1 MAVSFFTLTDSEL
14 MQKVANYESRALEV
28 LYNRYS
34 PIMYSLIRKIV
45 GDEKT
50 AEEVLIEVFVI
61 IWRKVHLFD
70 QRSSNAYSWLI
81 TLARNKAVD
90 TSKRNKGEF
99 LDDYTDEF
107 EDEYIIPR
115 LSPQI
120 DDLDLKTA
128 LSIKDNIENSLHKLT
143 DAQQYVLYLAFYEG
157 LTESEIAQ
165 KLKIPFPTVKSKI
178 QVALTNLKEN
188 LLKGEEK

>member
-1 MAVSFFTLTDSEL
+1 VAVSFFTLTDSEL

-90 TSKRNKGEF
+90 TSKRKKGEF

-120 DDLDLKTA
+120 DDLDLRTA

>member
-90 TSKRNKGEF
+90 TSKRKKGEF

-120 DDLDLKTA
+120 DDLDLRTA